1 MAAIILNITHYI
13 KISIRSLWMLVS
25 SSFFEE
31 WITILIK
38 IYMRLL
44 QVLIVFIKR
53 HDKNIKT
60 NLKDKM
66 PAVANIKFM
75 MALYLIMCSDRA
87 FKFLIQT

>member
-1 MAAIILNITHYI
+1 
-13 KISIRSLWMLVS
+13 
-25 SSFFEE
+25 
-31 WITILIK
+31 
-38 IYMRLL
+38 MRLL

-60 NLKDKM
+60 NIKDKM

-75 MALYLIMCSDRA
+75 MALNLIMCSDRA